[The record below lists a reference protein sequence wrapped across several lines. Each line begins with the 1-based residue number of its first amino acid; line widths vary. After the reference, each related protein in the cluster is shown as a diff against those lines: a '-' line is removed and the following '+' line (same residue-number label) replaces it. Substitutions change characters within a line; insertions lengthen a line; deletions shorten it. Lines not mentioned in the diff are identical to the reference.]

1 MINLWYEN
9 AYSPGIVRGPVKVIT
24 NTIRALEECD
34 INFSLNFERYEY
46 NFFLP
51 WNPEYY
57 GIYSKLKSKKKF
69 LVGPQIW
76 PLSREFSLLS
86 EEDTIVVP
94 SNWVKHLFE
103 EKFNVSSKR
112 ILIWPCPIYAPSI
125 SYTPTIDCLIYFKNR
140 SQEDLS
146 KVKNFLDKKNIT
158 HIQLS
163 YDHYDQSDFI
173 NALSSV
179 KFCVIL
185 DNTESQGVA
194 IQEMMSVNKPLFV
207 WDQPIW
213 DHQGDQYAVPAT
225 SVPYWSEKCGKKFT
239 DFNNIETYFEEFSD
253 NFDNYSPSEFVDEKL
268 SPQKSV
274 NIVLEH
280 YSK

>member
-9 AYSPGIVRGPVKVIT
+9 AYAPGVVRGPVKVIS
-24 NTIRALEECD
+24 NTVRAFEESD
-34 INFSLNFERYEY
+34 INFALNAERYNY

-51 WNPEYY
+51 WNRTYY
-57 GIYSKLKSKKKF
+57 EKYLKLKSRERF

-76 PLSREFSLLS
+76 PLSPEFSLLNDT
-86 EEDTIVVP
+86 DTIIVP
-94 SNWVKHLFE
+94 SKWVKDLFE
-103 EKFNVSSKR
+103 TKFGVSNNR
-112 ILIWPCPIYAPSI
+112 ILVWACPIYTPNI
-125 SYTPTIDCLIYFKNR
+125 SYSPTIDCLIYYKNR
-140 SQEDLS
+140 SQEDLY
-146 KVKNFLDKKNIT
+146 KVKSFLDEKGVT
-158 HIQLS
+158 YIQLS
-163 YDHYDQSDFI
+163 YDHYNQDDFI

-213 DHQGDQYAVPAT
+213 DHQGEQYAVPAT
-225 SVPYWSEKCGKKFT
+225 SVPYWSDKCGKKFT
-239 DFNNIETYFEEFSD
+239 DFDKIEIYFEEFVD
-253 NFDNYSPSEFVDEKL
+253 NFDKYSPSEFVDEEL

-274 NIVLEH
+274 NILLEH